1 MSFSLPPTET
11 LSIILDDPSLCNQ
24 TITFGEES
32 IDVHRIILAAH
43 STYFRSLWF
52 LEFGD
57 RDENPIDF
65 SHLPVDSNHFLAF
78 IKSFFGHSFSLNENN
93 AYNFYYLVH
102 YFQVDK
108 LIVQVENH
116 LNTNLVTWAWLKPF
130 IKEANERND
139 LRALEFVG
147 PFFSKIDDL
156 LIDDVMAITTEGLKT
171 LCKYCTSTQSQSW
184 FVKSLVESILNQTFD
199 LNEFLNILNSCSIEA
214 FSFQQ
219 WDEFLFVPLKDV
231 EELEADLMK
240 FLFTR
245 VKNLYFDSLVK
256 EVSDLK
262 EEVSDLNIQNSEL
275 TTKCSDLESNIS
287 DLNTLTTNL
296 TTENHDLKTEISQL
310 KTNNSDLSM
319 QVSSLTTDIQN
330 LTATTSTEITKLRQ
344 EIEQLKKTIT
354 ETQVVSQSVPQSK
367 VIRFSPTK
375 KRDELQVSGDRKRVV
390 VRSWYG
396 AVRNILGEDPLLPGN
411 EYTWKLRY
419 QGNTSGLVVGVID
432 ESKFSVDSNC
442 WENAHCFYNGSKVF
456 GCLSGNKTKWNPG
469 ELLEISVNLINH
481 TSTIKSVSNS
491 SINLSGTLPRLSSGN
506 YYPYARLHYID
517 HVLEI
522 VE

>member
-1 MSFSLPPTET
+1 MSFSLPPAET
-11 LSIILDDPSLCNQ
+11 LSIILDEPSLCNQ

-32 IDVHRIILAAH
+32 IEVHRIILAAH

-65 SHLPVDSNHFLAF
+65 SHLPVDSNNFLAF
-78 IKSFFGHSFSLNENN
+78 IKSFFGRSFTLNENN
-93 AYNFYYLVH
+93 AYDFYYLVH
-102 YFQVDK
+102 YFQVEK

-116 LNTNLVTWAWLKPF
+116 LNTHLVTWAWLKPF
-130 IKEANERND
+130 IKEADERND
-139 LRALEFVG
+139 LRALEYVG

-184 FVKSLVESILNQTFD
+184 FIKSTVESILNQSFD
-199 LNEFLNILNSCSIEA
+199 LNEFLSVLNSCSIEA

-262 EEVSDLNIQNSEL
+262 EENSEL
-275 TTKCSDLESNIS
+275 TTKCSDLESNNS
-287 DLNTLTTNL
+287 DLNTLTTDL
-296 TTENHDLKTEISQL
+296 TTENHDLKTTISEL
-310 KTNNSDLSM
+310 ETNNAG
-319 QVSSLTTDIQN
+319 LTTDIQN
-330 LTATTSTEITKLRQ
+330 LTTTKSKTIAKLKQ
-344 EIEQLKKTIT
+344 EIEQLKKTTT
-354 ETQVVSQSVPQSK
+354 ETQVMSQSVPQSK

-375 KRDELQVSGDRKRVV
+375 KHSQLQVSGDRKRVV
-390 VRSWYG
+390 VGSG
-396 AVRNILGEDPLLPGN
+396 GIVDRNILGEDPLLPGN
-411 EYTWKLRY
+411 EYTWKMRY
-419 QGNTSGLVVGVID
+419 QGHTSGLFVGVID
-432 ESKFSVDSNC
+432 ESKFSVEGNC
-442 WENAHCFYNGSKVF
+442 YQNAHCFYNGNRVR
-456 GCLSGNKTKWNPG
+456 GCLSGDKTQWNPG
-469 ELLEISVNLINH
+469 ELLEINVNLINH
-481 TSTIKSVSNS
+481 TLTIKSVSNS
-491 SINLSGTLPRLSSGN
+491 SINLTGTLPRLSSGN
-506 YYPYARLHYID
+506 YFPYAYLPHRD
-517 HVLEI
+517 HGLEI

>member
-1 MSFSLPPTET
+1 MSFSLPPAET
-11 LSIILDDPSLCNQ
+11 LSIILDEPSLCNQ

-32 IDVHRIILAAH
+32 IEVNKFILAAH

-65 SHLPVDSNHFLAF
+65 SHLPVDSNNFLAF
-78 IKSFFGHSFSLNENN
+78 IKSFFGRSFTLDENN
-93 AYNFYYLVH
+93 AYDFYYLVH

-116 LNTNLVTWAWLKPF
+116 LNTNLMTWAWLKPF
-130 IKEANERND
+130 IKEADERND

-156 LIDDVMAITTEGLKT
+156 VIDDVMEITTEGLQT
-171 LCKYCTSTQSQSW
+171 LSKYCTSTQSQSW
-184 FVKSLVESILNQTFD
+184 FVKSIVESILNQCFD
-199 LNEFLNILNSCSIEA
+199 LNEFLNVLNSCSIEA

-256 EVSDLK
+256 K
-262 EEVSDLNIQNSEL
+262 NSEL
-275 TTKCSDLESNIS
+275 TTKNSDLESNNS
-287 DLNTLTTNL
+287 DLNSLTTDL
-296 TTENHDLKTEISQL
+296 TTEIHDLKAENSSL
-310 KTNNSDLSM
+310 KENNSDLSM
-319 QVSSLTTDIQN
+319 KISSLTTDIQN
-330 LTATTSTEITKLRQ
+330 LTAAKSNEIVKLQQ
-344 EIEQLKKTIT
+344 EIEQLKKTTT
-354 ETQVVSQSVPQSK
+354 ETQAVSQSDPQSK
-367 VIRFSPTK
+367 VIRFSTTQK
-375 KRDELQVSGDRKRVV
+375 HSQLQVSGDRKRVV
-390 VRSWYG
+390 FGSGDRV
-396 AVRNILGEDPLLPGN
+396 VRNILGEDPLLPGN
-411 EYTWKLRY
+411 VYTWKLRY
-419 QGNTSGLVVGVID
+419 QGSTQSLCVGVID
-432 ESKFSVDSNC
+432 ESKFSVGGSC
-442 WENAHCFYNGSKVF
+442 YQNAHCFHNYDSDVW

-469 ELLEISVNLINH
+469 ELLEISVNLINY
-481 TSTIKSVSNS
+481 TITVKSVSNS
-491 SINLSGTLPRLSSGN
+491 SINLTGTLPRLSSGN
-506 YYPYARLHYID
+506 YYPYARFFYSD